1 MGKKVILID
10 ARKGSD
16 FTLDAVWAG
25 LVRYHGPENV
35 IDWPA
40 LEKHREGV
48 PHLTGDVE
56 KDYGAERRTLSYTG
70 LEIPKYSFDQI
81 SSMFVDGQIS
91 MIFVDEREESWKLY
105 RELRAHLF
113 DVPVVVIA
121 GHDKFWNAHA
131 DHPMNILRPYYGKN
145 LKALFADNWRATYDL
160 DPMIRPMSYALNFD
174 HLWSHAQSQMYR
186 ENKIYD
192 ICFIGYNSDPRRY
205 ETVKLVADRYSM
217 KNNYLF
223 IEQRPNVM
231 TDFLPKKE
239 YFRIMAQSKI
249 CLNLN
254 GAAECGKALRFYE
267 IPYVGSYML
276 SQRDRAKQ
284 VMPFIGGFHCDY
296 FDDENSLFK
305 MIDRALDNPRQR
317 ERIAEAGHAHAII
330 NHSALA
336 RVEYIYREIKNIEE
350 RL

>member
-1 MGKKVILID
+1 MSKVILID

-48 PHLTGDVE
+48 PRVTGDVE

-70 LEIPKYSFDQI
+70 LEIPSHTLEQI
-81 SSMFVDGQIS
+81 NSLLVSGEIS
-91 MIFVDEREESWKLY
+91 KIFVDEREESFALY
-105 RELRAHLF
+105 RQLRAHLF
-113 DVPVVVIA
+113 NVPVVVIS
-121 GHDKFWNAHA
+121 GHDKFWNANP
-131 DHPMNILRPYYGKN
+131 DNPMNVLQMNYGN
-145 LKALFADNWRATYDL
+145 RLQALFADNWRKSYDS
-160 DPMIRPMSYALNFD
+160 DKRIRPMSYALNYD
-174 HLWSHAQSQMYR
+174 HMWNHSTSVHYR
-186 ENKIYD
+186 ENKIFD

-205 ETVKLVADRYSM
+205 EIVKSVADRYSQ
-217 KNNYLF
+217 NVNYLF

-231 TDFLPKKE
+231 ADFLPKKE
-239 YFRIMAQSKI
+239 YFRILAQSKI

-276 SQRDRAKQ
+276 SQEDRAKQ
-284 VMPFIGGFHCDY
+284 VAPFIGGYHCDY
-296 FDDENSLFK
+296 FKDENSLFK
-305 MIDRALDNPRQR
+305 MIDLALDNPRQR
-317 ERIAEAGHAHAII
+317 ERIAEAGHNHALM
-330 NHSALA
+330 NHTALA
-336 RVEYIYREIKNIEE
+336 RVRYIYEELKKIEDQS
-350 RL
+350 